1 MGEKLTITRKDGYQR
16 LGDELI
22 ETIEKRNRGP
32 VIGIGHSAG
41 ALTTLF
47 AAQKRPDLFLDTIL
61 IDPVLMHP
69 TKRWA
74 YAAISKLGLEDRLS
88 PSGSAERRKQFFRS
102 KAEARSHWQ
111 HKPLY
116 RTLEPAAFDA
126 FIDAA
131 LVLEEQNALR
141 LRIRPEREAELYR
154 AVIGTVGA
162 TFDRVFGYGIF
173 PKQSQ
178 FMSALDRS
186 WWRQSM
192 PNFEIYCPDGGH
204 LWPLENTT
212 VAANAINHRIAL
224 ITDH

>member
-1 MGEKLTITRKDGYQR
+1 MGTKLTITRREGYQR
-16 LGDELI
+16 LADELI
-22 ETIEKRNRGP
+22 ETIEQRNRGP

-41 ALTTLF
+41 ALTTLY

-88 PSGSAERRKQFFRS
+88 PSGSAERRRHIFSS
-102 KAEARSHWQ
+102 KAEAKGYWHR
-111 HKPLY
+111 KPLY
-116 RTLEPAAFDA
+116 QPLEPAAFDA
-126 FIDAA
+126 FVEAA
-131 LVLEEQNALR
+131 LIPDAGNTVR

-154 AVIGTVGA
+154 AVVGTLSA
-162 TFDRVFGYGIF
+162 KFDRVFGYGIF

-186 WWRQSM
+186 WWRNSM
-192 PNFEIYCPDGGH
+192 PNFEF
-204 LWPLENTT
+204 
-212 VAANAINHRIAL
+212 
-224 ITDH
+224 